1 MPGWFDFEAAARHA
15 FGLDGCQLAA
25 IREVDWYKHEDR
37 EFSYL
42 IVTYWLVESNGMRAY
57 QERREEFPPDHE
69 GPDYTYLCT
78 ACDQRFWFW
87 SDVILHVKD
96 VSQ

>member
-1 MPGWFDFEAAARHA
+1 MAGWFEAAARHA
-15 FGLDGCQLAA
+15 FGISRCQLAS

-42 IVTYWLVESNGMRAY
+42 VVTYWLVESNGMRTY
-57 QERREEFPPDHE
+57 PERRDELQPNHE
-69 GPDYTYLCT
+69 VPDYTYLCT

-87 SDVILHVKD
+87 SDVLTHVTD
-96 VSQ
+96 VQL